1 MQIRFEHVHPDVRS
15 NEDDRAKP
23 TFTLSPSQRW
33 LRCRSFARDITP
45 RLLGLCGGYQP
56 SHSQLP
62 YSSMTK
68 FESTSFV
75 AIQVAGLNKKP
86 TISLYVCV
94 CVCVRAWKF
103 LFLFILDQFSN
114 SLLVLSVFFSS
125 FSGLFVWLSACIKQF
140 VHIPNVCISMHAL
153 SLLFSH

>member
-1 MQIRFEHVHPDVRS
+1 MQICFEHVHLDVRS
-15 NEDDRAKP
+15 NEDDKAKN
-23 TFTLSPSQRW
+23 TFTLSLSQHW
-33 LRCRSFARDITP
+33 PRCRLLARDITI
-45 RLLGLCGGYQP
+45 RVLGLCGGYLP
-56 SHSQLP
+56 SRSQLR
-62 YSSMTK
+62 YSSTTK
-68 FESTSFV
+68 FENTSSV

-86 TISLYVCV
+86 TISLCV
-94 CVCVRAWKF
+94 CVCAWRF

-114 SLLVLSVFFSS
+114 SLLVSVFLLF